1 MNIFDEIITYNKF
14 IMSKLLLVFILL
26 FLSGLSSM
34 QAQQKDS
41 PKLVIGIVIDQ
52 MCYEYLFR
60 YQEKFG
66 KDGFVK
72 LMNGGT
78 HCRNTQY
85 NYVPTFTGPG
95 HASIYTGTTPN
106 NHGIVGNDWFDRN
119 IGKNVNCV
127 DDSTVQGV
135 GTTSIEGNCSPYYL
149 KANTI
154 TDQLRLTYPNS
165 KVISMSIKDRGAI
178 LPGGHLSNGSYWF
191 DYSSGNFVTSSYFE
205 KELPFWVTNFNAKKH
220 PLNAL
225 TQTWNTLN
233 DISTYTESG
242 PDNAPYEELLA
253 GKTTPTFPYDL
264 KAMSGGLPTY
274 NLFTSSPFANTFLAD
289 FAIESIY
296 QEMLGQDK
304 QTDFL
309 CISFSTPDI
318 VGHAFGPYSVEMEDL
333 YIRLDLEIAKLI
345 KELEERVGKDKF
357 VLFLTADHAV
367 VPNPQYLIDKKLP
380 GGFMFKEANL
390 ILLDEEIKA
399 TFGADLILTV
409 VNNNIYL
416 DHETIDVLKINKV
429 AVENLI
435 AERVSNWE
443 GVKCVFTSE
452 QLNNSSEDN
461 SWRDMIR
468 LGYVANESGD
478 LIYMLEPGFLP
489 KSSDTEESRKGTSH
503 GSAFNYDTHVPL
515 IWYGKNIKKQEIF
528 RRIDIID
535 IAATLTHIL
544 YLQKPNATTGEP
556 ILELLEK

>member
-60 YQEKFG
+60 FQEKFG

-380 GGFMFKEANL
+380 GGFMFKEANM
-390 ILLDEEIKA
+390 IQLDEEIKA

>member
-1 MNIFDEIITYNKF
+1 MSLKIFIF
-14 IMSKLLLVFILL
+14 SLL
-26 FLSGLSSM
+26 FLSAFSPL

-41 PKLVIGIVIDQ
+41 PKLVVGIVIDQ
-52 MCYEYLFR
+52 MCYEYLYR

-95 HASIYTGTTPN
+95 HASIYAGTTPN
-106 NHGIVGNDWFDRN
+106 NHGIVANDWFDRN
-119 IGKNVNCV
+119 TGLLVNCV
-127 DDSTVQGV
+127 DDSIVESV
-135 GTTSIEGNCSPYYL
+135 GTTSIEGKCSPYYL
-149 KANTI
+149 KSNTI
-154 TDQLRLTYPNS
+154 TDQLRLTYPTS

-205 KELPFWVTNFNAKKH
+205 KELPFWVTNFNAKKY
-220 PLNAL
+220 PENAL
-225 TQTWNTLN
+225 KQTWNTIN
-233 DISTYTESG
+233 DINTYTESG
-242 PDNAPYEELLA
+242 PDNTPYEELLA

-274 NLFTSSPFANTFLAD
+274 NLFTSTPFANTYLAD

-333 YIRLDLEIAKLI
+333 YIRLDLEIARLI
-345 KELEERVGKDKF
+345 KELEARVGKDKF

-380 GGFMFKEANL
+380 GGFVFKEANL
-390 ILLDEEIKA
+390 IQLDDEIKA

-409 VNNNIYL
+409 TNNNIYL
-416 DHETIDVLKINKV
+416 DHETITVFKINKV
-429 AVENLI
+429 AVENFI
-435 AERVSNWE
+435 AERIAKWE

-452 QLNNSSEDN
+452 QLNNSSQDN

-468 LGYVANESGD
+468 LGYVAKESGD

-489 KSSDTEESRKGTSH
+489 KSSDSEVSRKGTSH

-556 ILELLEK
+556 ILELFGK

>member
-60 YQEKFG
+60 FQEKFG

>member
-26 FLSGLSSM
+26 FLSGLSSI

-41 PKLVIGIVIDQ
+41 PKLVVGIVIDQ

-60 YQEKFG
+60 FQEKFG

-380 GGFMFKEANL
+380 GGFMFKEANM
-390 ILLDEEIKA
+390 IQLDEEIKA

-416 DHETIDVLKINKV
+416 DHEAIDVLKINKV

-435 AERVSNWE
+435 AERVSNWG